1 MSPLQSLRATAKSFI
16 PGSIYHAIK
25 RVTWNPLGITNVRS
39 FDINEDEVI
48 ARGRT
53 SDLSHG
59 LHDTSNYHK
68 SKIKRNNESEAVPF
82 KIPKDDI
89 PIIPIIPPAYTAP
102 LYRTNT
108 IKGVKQE
115 AYDKIS
121 KSLNIKGQYRTYDY
135 MTAKKSAVYLEPIK
149 VFTQLDE
156 QDNKKP
162 EEPKK
167 PKQPKEVKDED

>member
-1 MSPLQSLRATAKSFI
+1 MSSLQNLRATAKSFI
-16 PGSIYHAIK
+16 PGSLSHAIK
-25 RVTWNPLGITNVRS
+25 RVTWNTLGITNVRM

-59 LHDTSNYHK
+59 LHETSNHHK
-68 SKIKRNNESEAVPF
+68 SKIKINNESEAVPF

-108 IKGVKQE
+108 IKGVEQ
-115 AYDKIS
+115 D
-121 KSLNIKGQYRTYDY
+121 T
-135 MTAKKSAVYLEPIK
+135 EPINININYNRYNYC
-149 VFTQLDE
+149 
-156 QDNKKP
+156 DN
-162 EEPKK
+162 
-167 PKQPKEVKDED
+167 